1 MSFILDALKK
11 SEIERQESSA
21 AEFAAVPT
29 NPGTRA
35 FPRWFLLVGFLL
47 AVNLAVLIG
56 LLLRQD
62 AGNAETLSVP
72 AATVTDD
79 APAAA
84 ARPEPVQ
91 PSFEE
96 QVAAARQ
103 NRPARQAAGASV
115 QVAEIPPELQADLIS
130 QDPSSVTP
138 QQLFP
143 TLQEMRA
150 RGVLDL
156 PDLHLDIH
164 VYTQVPAD
172 RFVFINMAKHREGS
186 RLDEGPTLVEIT
198 PDGVVLRYQG
208 KSFLVPR
215 D

>member
-21 AEFAAVPT
+21 AEFAALPT

-35 FPRWFLLVGFLL
+35 FPRWLLVVGLLL
-47 AVNLAVLIG
+47 AINLVVLLG

-62 AGNAETLSVP
+62 SESARSASAPVTIPDPTP
-72 AATVTDD
+72 ATT
-79 APAAA
+79 
-84 ARPEPVQ
+84 ARSLPVQ

-103 NRPARQAAGASV
+103 NRPARQAENA
-115 QVAEIPPELQADLIS
+115 VADEAANPPALQADLIS
-130 QDPSSVTP
+130 QDPSTVTP
-138 QQLFP
+138 QQLYP
-143 TLQEMRA
+143 SLQEMRA
-150 RGVLDL
+150 SGTLDL

-164 VYTQVPAD
+164 VYSETPAD

-215 D
+215 E